1 MLIYNGI
8 ILKLAYYLL
17 FGDLVFCICEG
28 GFYMFSFIRSRHA
41 KKALAAAM
49 AATMMLTVAGCAK
62 KEQQAGPQATLV
74 KTMKV
79 ITRTTPIVYDYTGFV
94 EATQEMNLAPQV
106 TGQII
111 AKNFKGGDTV
121 QAGQVLYEI
130 DPRTYRANL
139 LSAEGNLASARAALA
154 NAEMDAERYTKLYEQ
169 NAVSKQMLDN
179 AVTARDQARAS
190 VTALEGLLLNAQI
203 NMEETKVTAPFTGR
217 TDTSSVEVGNYV
229 EAGKTTLTKIS
240 NTDPVFVKFSISEP
254 EYLTLAA
261 ANTGGG
267 ASLDNL
273 TAVLANGETYDV
285 KGQVTEVNRGISD
298 NTGTLTI
305 KATFQNPNKKLLPG
319 MFAHIQ
325 ATGGVRDNALLIPQ
339 RSVAELMYKKFVYIV
354 GNDNKVTM
362 KEIKL
367 GQTVGRLVMVN
378 SGLTGEETLVVEGV
392 GKMRQGALVAPQPM
406 TEADLNTEATK

>member
-1 MLIYNGI
+1 
-8 ILKLAYYLL
+8 
-17 FGDLVFCICEG
+17 
-28 GFYMFSFIRSRHA
+28 MFSFIRSRHA

-49 AATMMLTVAGCAK
+49 AATFILSVAGCAK

-74 KTMKV
+74 RTMKV

-106 TGQII
+106 TGQIVG
-111 AKNFKGGDTV
+111 KYFKGGDTV

-130 DPRTYRANL
+130 DPRTYKASL
-139 LSAEGNLASARAALA
+139 LSAEGNLASARASLA

-169 NAVSKQMLDN
+169 NAVSKQMMDN
-179 AVTARDQARAS
+179 AVMMRDQARAS
-190 VTALEGLLLNAQI
+190 VKAMEGLLLNAQI

-240 NTDPVFVKFSISEP
+240 NTDPVFVKFSIAEP

-261 ANTGGG
+261 VSDGNG
-267 ASLDNL
+267 AALDNL
-273 TAVLANGETYDV
+273 SAVLANGETYGL

-305 KATFQNPNKKLLPG
+305 KATFQNPKKELLPG

-325 ATGGVRDNALLIPQ
+325 ATGGVRENALLIPQ
-339 RSVAELMYKKFVYIV
+339 RSVTELMYKNFVYVV
-354 GNDNKVTM
+354 GADNKVIM

-367 GQTVGRLVMVN
+367 GQKVGRLIMVN
-378 SGLTGEETLVVEGV
+378 GGLTGEETLVVEGV
-392 GKMRQGALVAPQPM
+392 GKMRQGALVDPQPM
-406 TEADLNTEATK
+406 TEADLNTVEEK

>member
-1 MLIYNGI
+1 
-8 ILKLAYYLL
+8 
-17 FGDLVFCICEG
+17 
-28 GFYMFSFIRSRHA
+28 MFSFIRSRHA

-49 AATMMLTVAGCAK
+49 AATFILSVAGCAK

-74 KTMKV
+74 RTMKV

-106 TGQII
+106 TGQIVG
-111 AKNFKGGDTV
+111 KYFKGGDTV

-130 DPRTYRANL
+130 DPRTYKANL
-139 LSAEGNLASARAALA
+139 LSAEGNLASARATLA

-169 NAVSKQMLDN
+169 HAVSKQMMDN
-179 AVTARDQARAS
+179 AVMMRDQARAS
-190 VTALEGLLLNAQI
+190 VKAMEGLLLNAQI

-240 NTDPVFVKFSISEP
+240 NTDPVFVKFSIAEP

-261 ANTGGG
+261 ASDGNG
-267 ASLDNL
+267 AALDNL
-273 TAVLANGETYDV
+273 SAVLANGETYGL
-285 KGQVTEVNRGISD
+285 KGKVAEVNRGISD
-298 NTGTLTI
+298 HTGTLTI
-305 KATFQNPNKKLLPG
+305 KATFQNPKKELLPG

-325 ATGGVRDNALLIPQ
+325 ATGGVRENALLIPQ
-339 RSVAELMYKKFVYIV
+339 RSVTELMYKNFVYVV
-354 GNDNKVTM
+354 GADNKVIM

-367 GQTVGRLVMVN
+367 GQKVGRLIMVN
-378 SGLTGEETLVVEGV
+378 GGLTGEETLVVEGV

-406 TEADLNTEATK
+406 TEADLNTVEEK

>member
-1 MLIYNGI
+1 
-8 ILKLAYYLL
+8 
-17 FGDLVFCICEG
+17 
-28 GFYMFSFIRSRHA
+28 MFSFIRSRHA

-49 AATMMLTVAGCAK
+49 AATFILSVAGCAK

-74 KTMKV
+74 RTMKV

-106 TGQII
+106 TGQIVG
-111 AKNFKGGDTV
+111 KYFKGGDTV

-130 DPRTYRANL
+130 DPRTYKASL

-190 VTALEGLLLNAQI
+190 VKALEGLLLNAQI

-217 TDTSSVEVGNYV
+217 TDTSSLEVGNYV
-229 EAGKTTLTKIS
+229 AAGQSVLTKIS
-240 NTDPVFVKFSISEP
+240 NTDPVFVKFSIAEP

-261 ANTGGG
+261 ASDGNG
-267 ASLDNL
+267 AALDNL
-273 TAVLANGETYDV
+273 SAVLANGETYDL
-285 KGQVTEVNRGISD
+285 KGKVAEVNRGISD

-305 KATFQNPNKKLLPG
+305 KATFQNPKKELLPG

-325 ATGGVRDNALLIPQ
+325 ATGGVRENALLIPQ
-339 RSVAELMYKKFVYIV
+339 RSVTELMYKNFVYVV
-354 GNDNKVTM
+354 GADNKVIM

-367 GQTVGRLVMVN
+367 GQKVGRLIMVN
-378 SGLTGEETLVVEGV
+378 GGLTGEETLVVEGV
-392 GKMRQGALVAPQPM
+392 GKMRQGALVDPQPM
-406 TEADLNTEATK
+406 TEADLNTVEEK

>member
-1 MLIYNGI
+1 
-8 ILKLAYYLL
+8 
-17 FGDLVFCICEG
+17 
-28 GFYMFSFIRSRHA
+28 MFSFIRSRHA

-49 AATMMLTVAGCAK
+49 AATFILSVAGCAK

-74 KTMKV
+74 RTMKV

-106 TGQII
+106 TGQIVG
-111 AKNFKGGDTV
+111 KYFNGGDTV

-130 DPRTYRANL
+130 DPRTYKASL

-190 VTALEGLLLNAQI
+190 VKALEGLLLNAQI

-217 TDTSSVEVGNYV
+217 TDTSSLEVGNYV
-229 EAGKTTLTKIS
+229 AAGQSVLTKIS
-240 NTDPVFVKFSISEP
+240 NTDPVFIKFSIAEP

-261 ANTGGG
+261 ASDGNG
-267 ASLDNL
+267 AALDNL
-273 TAVLANGETYDV
+273 SAVLANGETYDL
-285 KGQVTEVNRGISD
+285 KGKVAEVNRGISD

-305 KATFQNPNKKLLPG
+305 KATFQNPKKELLPG

-325 ATGGVRDNALLIPQ
+325 ATGGVRENALLIPQ
-339 RSVAELMYKKFVYIV
+339 RSVTELMYKNFVYVV
-354 GNDNKVTM
+354 GADNKVIM

-367 GQTVGRLVMVN
+367 GQKVGRLIMVN
-378 SGLTGEETLVVEGV
+378 GGLTGEETLVVEGV
-392 GKMRQGALVAPQPM
+392 GKMRQGALVDPQPM
-406 TEADLNTEATK
+406 TEADLNTVEEK

>member
-1 MLIYNGI
+1 
-8 ILKLAYYLL
+8 
-17 FGDLVFCICEG
+17 
-28 GFYMFSFIRSRHA
+28 MFSFIRSRHA

-49 AATMMLTVAGCAK
+49 AATFILSVAGCAK

-74 KTMKV
+74 RTMKV

-106 TGQII
+106 TGQIVG
-111 AKNFKGGDTV
+111 KYFKGGDTV

-130 DPRTYRANL
+130 DPRTYKANL

-179 AVTARDQARAS
+179 AVTVRDQARAS
-190 VTALEGLLLNAQI
+190 VKALEGLLLNAQI

-217 TDTSSVEVGNYV
+217 TDTSSLEVGNYV
-229 EAGKTTLTKIS
+229 AAGQSVLTKIS
-240 NTDPVFVKFSISEP
+240 NTDPVFVKFSIAEP

-261 ANTGGG
+261 ASDGNG
-267 ASLDNL
+267 AALDNL
-273 TAVLANGETYDV
+273 SAVLANGETYGL
-285 KGQVTEVNRGISD
+285 KGKVAEVNRGISD

-305 KATFQNPNKKLLPG
+305 KATFQNPKKELLPG

-325 ATGGVRDNALLIPQ
+325 ATGGVRENALLIPQ
-339 RSVAELMYKKFVYIV
+339 RSVTELMYKNFVYVV
-354 GNDNKVTM
+354 GADNKVIM

-367 GQTVGRLVMVN
+367 GQKVGRLIMVN
-378 SGLTGEETLVVEGV
+378 DGLTGEETLVVEGV
-392 GKMRQGALVAPQPM
+392 GKMRQGALVDPQPM
-406 TEADLNTEATK
+406 TEADLNTVEEK

>member
-1 MLIYNGI
+1 
-8 ILKLAYYLL
+8 
-17 FGDLVFCICEG
+17 
-28 GFYMFSFIRSRHA
+28 MFSLIRSRHA

-49 AATMMLTVAGCAK
+49 AVTMVMAVTGCAK

-79 ITRTTPIVYDYTGFV
+79 ITRTTPVVYDYTGFV

-267 ASLDNL
+267 AALDNL

-354 GNDNKVTM
+354 GNDNKVIM

>member
-1 MLIYNGI
+1 
-8 ILKLAYYLL
+8 
-17 FGDLVFCICEG
+17 
-28 GFYMFSFIRSRHA
+28 MFSFIRSRHA

-49 AATMMLTVAGCAK
+49 AATFILSVAGCAK

-74 KTMKV
+74 RTMKV

-106 TGQII
+106 TGQIVG
-111 AKNFKGGDTV
+111 KYFKGGDTV

-130 DPRTYRANL
+130 DPRTYKANL
-139 LSAEGNLASARAALA
+139 LSAEGNLASARATLA

-169 NAVSKQMLDN
+169 HAVSKQMMDN
-179 AVTARDQARAS
+179 AVMMRDQARAS
-190 VTALEGLLLNAQI
+190 VKAMEGLLLNAQI

-240 NTDPVFVKFSISEP
+240 NTDPVFVKFSIAEP

-261 ANTGGG
+261 ASDGNG
-267 ASLDNL
+267 AALDNL
-273 TAVLANGETYDV
+273 SAVLANGETYGL
-285 KGQVTEVNRGISD
+285 KGKVAEVNRGISD

-305 KATFQNPNKKLLPG
+305 KATFQNPKKELLPG

-325 ATGGVRDNALLIPQ
+325 ATGGVRENALLIPQ
-339 RSVAELMYKKFVYIV
+339 RSVTELMYKNFVYVV
-354 GNDNKVTM
+354 GADNKVIM

-367 GQTVGRLVMVN
+367 GQKVGRLIMVN
-378 SGLTGEETLVVEGV
+378 GGLTGEETLVVEGV
-392 GKMRQGALVAPQPM
+392 GKMRQGALVTPQPM
-406 TEADLNTEATK
+406 TEADLNTVEEK

>member
-1 MLIYNGI
+1 
-8 ILKLAYYLL
+8 
-17 FGDLVFCICEG
+17 
-28 GFYMFSFIRSRHA
+28 MFSFIRSRHA

-49 AATMMLTVAGCAK
+49 AATFILSVAGCAK

-74 KTMKV
+74 RTMKV

-106 TGQII
+106 TGQIVG
-111 AKNFKGGDTV
+111 KYFKGGDTV

-130 DPRTYRANL
+130 DPRTYKANL

-190 VTALEGLLLNAQI
+190 VKAMEGLLLNAQI

-217 TDTSSVEVGNYV
+217 TDTSSLEVGNYV
-229 EAGKTTLTKIS
+229 AAGQSVLTKIS
-240 NTDPVFVKFSISEP
+240 NTDPVFVKFSIAEP

-261 ANTGGG
+261 ASDGNG
-267 ASLDNL
+267 AALDNL
-273 TAVLANGETYDV
+273 SAVLANGETYGL
-285 KGQVTEVNRGISD
+285 KGKVAEVNRGISD

-305 KATFQNPNKKLLPG
+305 KATFQNPKKELLPG

-325 ATGGVRDNALLIPQ
+325 ATGGVRENALLIPQ
-339 RSVAELMYKKFVYIV
+339 RSVTELMYKNFVYVV
-354 GNDNKVTM
+354 GADNKVIM

-367 GQTVGRLVMVN
+367 GQKVGRLIMVN
-378 SGLTGEETLVVEGV
+378 GGLTGEETLVVEGV
-392 GKMRQGALVAPQPM
+392 GKMRQGALVDPQPM
-406 TEADLNTEATK
+406 TEADLNTVEEK

>member
-1 MLIYNGI
+1 
-8 ILKLAYYLL
+8 
-17 FGDLVFCICEG
+17 
-28 GFYMFSFIRSRHA
+28 MFSFIRSRHA

-49 AATMMLTVAGCAK
+49 AATMILTVAGCAK

-94 EATQEMNLAPQV
+94 EATQEMTLAPQV

-111 AKNFKGGDTV
+111 GKYFKGGDTV

-139 LSAEGNLASARAALA
+139 LSAEGNLASARASLA
-154 NAEMDAERYTKLYEQ
+154 NAELDAERYTKLYEQ

-190 VTALEGLLLNAQI
+190 VKALEGLLLNAQI

-217 TDTSSVEVGNYV
+217 TDTNSLEVGNYV
-229 EAGKTTLTKIS
+229 EAGKGSLTKIS
-240 NTDPVFVKFSISEP
+240 NTDPVFVKFSIAEP

-261 ANTGGG
+261 VSDGNG
-267 ASLDNL
+267 AALDNL
-273 TAVLANGETYDV
+273 TAVLANGEKYDL

-305 KATFQNPNKKLLPG
+305 KATFQNPDKKLLPG

-354 GNDNKVTM
+354 GNDNKVIM

-392 GKMRQGALVAPQPM
+392 GKMLQGALVAPQPM
-406 TEADLNTEATK
+406 TEADLNTEPTK

>member
-1 MLIYNGI
+1 
-8 ILKLAYYLL
+8 
-17 FGDLVFCICEG
+17 
-28 GFYMFSFIRSRHA
+28 MFSFIRSRHA

-392 GKMRQGALVAPQPM
+392 GKMRQGVLVAPQPM

>member
-8 ILKLAYYLL
+8 ILKLAYYPL
-17 FGDLVFCICEG
+17 FGDLVCICEG

-217 TDTSSVEVGNYV
+217 TDTASVEVGNYV

-261 ANTGGG
+261 TTTGGG

-273 TAVLANGETYDV
+273 TAVLANGETYDM

-354 GNDNKVTM
+354 GNDNKVIM

-392 GKMRQGALVAPQPM
+392 GKMRQGALVAPQAM
-406 TEADLNTEATK
+406 TEADLNTDANK

>member
-1 MLIYNGI
+1 
-8 ILKLAYYLL
+8 
-17 FGDLVFCICEG
+17 
-28 GFYMFSFIRSRHA
+28 MFSFIRSRHA

-49 AATMMLTVAGCAK
+49 AATFILSVAGCAK

-74 KTMKV
+74 RTMKV

-106 TGQII
+106 TGQIVG
-111 AKNFKGGDTV
+111 KYFKGGDTV

-130 DPRTYRANL
+130 DPRTYKANL
-139 LSAEGNLASARAALA
+139 LSAEGNLASARATLA

-190 VTALEGLLLNAQI
+190 VKALEGLLLNAQI

-217 TDTSSVEVGNYV
+217 TDTSSLEVGNYV
-229 EAGKTTLTKIS
+229 AAGQSVLTKIS
-240 NTDPVFVKFSISEP
+240 NTDPVFVKFSIAEP
-254 EYLTLAA
+254 EYLTLADASDGNGA
-261 ANTGGG
+261 A
-267 ASLDNL
+267 LDNL
-273 TAVLANGETYDV
+273 SAVLANGETYGL
-285 KGQVTEVNRGISD
+285 KGKVAEVNRGISD

-305 KATFQNPNKKLLPG
+305 KATFQNPKKELLPG

-325 ATGGVRDNALLIPQ
+325 ATGGVRENALLIPQ
-339 RSVAELMYKKFVYIV
+339 RSVTELMYKNFVYVV
-354 GNDNKVTM
+354 GADNKVIM

-367 GQTVGRLVMVN
+367 GQKVGRLIMVN
-378 SGLTGEETLVVEGV
+378 GGLTGEETLVVEGV
-392 GKMRQGALVAPQPM
+392 GKMRQGALVDPQPM
-406 TEADLNTEATK
+406 TEADLNTVEEK

>member
-1 MLIYNGI
+1 
-8 ILKLAYYLL
+8 
-17 FGDLVFCICEG
+17 
-28 GFYMFSFIRSRHA
+28 MFSFIRSRHA

-49 AATMMLTVAGCAK
+49 AATFILSVAGCAK

-74 KTMKV
+74 RTMKV

-111 AKNFKGGDTV
+111 GKYFKGGDTV

-130 DPRTYRANL
+130 DPRTYKANL

-190 VTALEGLLLNAQI
+190 VKALEGLLLNAQI

-217 TDTSSVEVGNYV
+217 TDTSSLEVGNYV
-229 EAGKTTLTKIS
+229 AAGQSVLTKIS
-240 NTDPVFVKFSISEP
+240 NTDPVFVKFSIAEP

-261 ANTGGG
+261 ASDGNG
-267 ASLDNL
+267 AALDNL
-273 TAVLANGETYDV
+273 SAVLANGETYGL
-285 KGQVTEVNRGISD
+285 KGKVAEVNRGISD

-305 KATFQNPNKKLLPG
+305 KATFQNPKKELLPG

-325 ATGGVRDNALLIPQ
+325 ATGGVRENALLIPQ
-339 RSVAELMYKKFVYIV
+339 RSVTELMYKNFVYVV
-354 GNDNKVTM
+354 GADNKVIM

-367 GQTVGRLVMVN
+367 GQKVGRLIMVN
-378 SGLTGEETLVVEGV
+378 GGLTGEETLVVEGV
-392 GKMRQGALVAPQPM
+392 GKMRQGALVDPQPM
-406 TEADLNTEATK
+406 TEADLNTVEEK

>member
-1 MLIYNGI
+1 
-8 ILKLAYYLL
+8 
-17 FGDLVFCICEG
+17 
-28 GFYMFSFIRSRHA
+28 MFSFIRSRHA

-49 AATMMLTVAGCAK
+49 AATFILSVAGCAK

-74 KTMKV
+74 RTMKV

-106 TGQII
+106 TGQIVG
-111 AKNFKGGDTV
+111 KYFKGGDTV

-130 DPRTYRANL
+130 DPRTYKASL
-139 LSAEGNLASARAALA
+139 LSAEGNLASARASLA

-169 NAVSKQMLDN
+169 NAVSKQMMDN
-179 AVTARDQARAS
+179 AVMMRDQARAS
-190 VTALEGLLLNAQI
+190 VKAMEGLLLNAQI

-240 NTDPVFVKFSISEP
+240 NTDPVFVKFSIAEP

-261 ANTGGG
+261 VSDGNG
-267 ASLDNL
+267 AALDNL
-273 TAVLANGETYDV
+273 SAVLANGETYGL

-305 KATFQNPNKKLLPG
+305 KATFQNPKKELLPG

-325 ATGGVRDNALLIPQ
+325 ATGGVRENALLIPQ
-339 RSVAELMYKKFVYIV
+339 RSVTELMYKNFVYVV
-354 GNDNKVTM
+354 GADNKVIM

-367 GQTVGRLVMVN
+367 GQKVGRLIMVN

-392 GKMRQGALVAPQPM
+392 GKMRQGALVDPQPM
-406 TEADLNTEATK
+406 TEADLNTVEEK

>member
-1 MLIYNGI
+1 
-8 ILKLAYYLL
+8 
-17 FGDLVFCICEG
+17 
-28 GFYMFSFIRSRHA
+28 MFSFIRSRHA

-49 AATMMLTVAGCAK
+49 AATMVLTVAGCAK

-261 ANTGGG
+261 TTTGGG

-273 TAVLANGETYDV
+273 TAVLANGETYDM

>member
-1 MLIYNGI
+1 
-8 ILKLAYYLL
+8 
-17 FGDLVFCICEG
+17 
-28 GFYMFSFIRSRHA
+28 MFSFIRSRHA

-261 ANTGGG
+261 TTTGGG

-354 GNDNKVTM
+354 GNDNKVIM

-392 GKMRQGALVAPQPM
+392 GKMRQGALVNPQAM
-406 TEADLNTEATK
+406 TEADLNTDANK

>member
-1 MLIYNGI
+1 
-8 ILKLAYYLL
+8 
-17 FGDLVFCICEG
+17 
-28 GFYMFSFIRSRHA
+28 MFSFIRSRHA

-94 EATQEMNLAPQV
+94 EATQEMNLSPQV
-106 TGQII
+106 TGQIVG
-111 AKNFKGGDTV
+111 KYFKGGDTV

-261 ANTGGG
+261 TNTGGG

>member
-1 MLIYNGI
+1 
-8 ILKLAYYLL
+8 
-17 FGDLVFCICEG
+17 
-28 GFYMFSFIRSRHA
+28 MFSFIRSRHA

-49 AATMMLTVAGCAK
+49 AATFILSVAGCAK

-74 KTMKV
+74 RTMKV

-94 EATQEMNLAPQV
+94 EATQEMTLAPQV

-111 AKNFKGGDTV
+111 GKYFKGGDTV

-130 DPRTYRANL
+130 DPRTYKANL

-190 VTALEGLLLNAQI
+190 VKALEGLLLNAQI

-217 TDTSSVEVGNYV
+217 TDTSSLEVGNYV
-229 EAGKTTLTKIS
+229 AAGQSVLTKIS
-240 NTDPVFVKFSISEP
+240 NTDPVFVKFSIAEP

-261 ANTGGG
+261 ASDGNG
-267 ASLDNL
+267 AALDNL
-273 TAVLANGETYDV
+273 SAVLANGETYGL
-285 KGQVTEVNRGISD
+285 KGKVAEVNRGISD

-305 KATFQNPNKKLLPG
+305 KATFQNPKKELLPG

-325 ATGGVRDNALLIPQ
+325 ATGGVRENALLIPQ
-339 RSVAELMYKKFVYIV
+339 RSVTELMYKNFVYVV
-354 GNDNKVTM
+354 GADNKVIM

-367 GQTVGRLVMVN
+367 GQKVGRLIMVN
-378 SGLTGEETLVVEGV
+378 GGLTGEETLVVEGV
-392 GKMRQGALVAPQPM
+392 GKMRQGALVDPQPM
-406 TEADLNTEATK
+406 TEADLNTVEEK

>member
-1 MLIYNGI
+1 
-8 ILKLAYYLL
+8 
-17 FGDLVFCICEG
+17 
-28 GFYMFSFIRSRHA
+28 MFSFIRSRHA

-139 LSAEGNLASARAALA
+139 LSAEGNLASARANLA
-154 NAEMDAERYTKLYEQ
+154 NAEMNAERYTKLYEQ

-179 AVTARDQARAS
+179 AVTARDQALAS

-203 NMEETKVTAPFTGR
+203 NTEETKVTAPFTGR
-217 TDTSSVEVGNYV
+217 TDTASVEVGNYV

-261 ANTGGG
+261 TTTGGG

-273 TAVLANGETYDV
+273 TAVLANGETYDM

-325 ATGGVRDNALLIPQ
+325 ATGGVRENALLIPQ

-354 GNDNKVTM
+354 GNDNKVVM

-367 GQTVGRLVMVN
+367 GQSVGRLVMVN
-378 SGLTGEETLVVEGV
+378 GGLTGEETLVVEGV
-392 GKMRQGALVAPQPM
+392 GKMRQGALVNPQAI
-406 TEADLNTEATK
+406 TEADLNTDANK

>member
-1 MLIYNGI
+1 
-8 ILKLAYYLL
+8 
-17 FGDLVFCICEG
+17 
-28 GFYMFSFIRSRHA
+28 MFSFIRSRHA

-49 AATMMLTVAGCAK
+49 AATFILSVAGCAK
-62 KEQQAGPQATLV
+62 KEQQAAPQATLV
-74 KTMKV
+74 RTMKV

-106 TGQII
+106 TGQIVG
-111 AKNFKGGDTV
+111 KYFKGGDTV

-130 DPRTYRANL
+130 DPRTYKANL

-190 VTALEGLLLNAQI
+190 VKALEGLLLNAQI

-217 TDTSSVEVGNYV
+217 TDTSSLEVGNYV
-229 EAGKTTLTKIS
+229 AAGQSVLTKIS
-240 NTDPVFVKFSISEP
+240 NTDPVFVKFSIAEP

-261 ANTGGG
+261 ASDGNG
-267 ASLDNL
+267 AALDNL
-273 TAVLANGETYDV
+273 SAVLANGETYGL
-285 KGQVTEVNRGISD
+285 KGKGAEVNRGISD

-305 KATFQNPNKKLLPG
+305 KATFQNPKKELLPG

-325 ATGGVRDNALLIPQ
+325 ATGGVRENALLIPQ
-339 RSVAELMYKKFVYIV
+339 RSVTELMYKNFVYVV
-354 GNDNKVTM
+354 GADNKVIM

-367 GQTVGRLVMVN
+367 GQKVGRLIMVN
-378 SGLTGEETLVVEGV
+378 GGLTGEETLVVEGV
-392 GKMRQGALVAPQPM
+392 GKMRQGALVDPQPM
-406 TEADLNTEATK
+406 TEADLNTVEEK

>member
-1 MLIYNGI
+1 
-8 ILKLAYYLL
+8 
-17 FGDLVFCICEG
+17 
-28 GFYMFSFIRSRHA
+28 MFSFIRSRHA

-261 ANTGGG
+261 TTTGGG

-273 TAVLANGETYDV
+273 TAVLANGETYDM

-354 GNDNKVTM
+354 GNDNKVIM

-392 GKMRQGALVAPQPM
+392 GKMRQGALVNPQAM
-406 TEADLNTEATK
+406 TEADLNTDANK

>member
-1 MLIYNGI
+1 
-8 ILKLAYYLL
+8 
-17 FGDLVFCICEG
+17 
-28 GFYMFSFIRSRHA
+28 MFSFIRSRHA

-49 AATMMLTVAGCAK
+49 AATFILSVAGCAK

-74 KTMKV
+74 RTMKV

-106 TGQII
+106 TGQIVG
-111 AKNFKGGDTV
+111 KYFKGGDTV

-130 DPRTYRANL
+130 DPRTYKANL

-190 VTALEGLLLNAQI
+190 VKALEGLLLNAQI

-217 TDTSSVEVGNYV
+217 TDTSSLEVGNYV
-229 EAGKTTLTKIS
+229 AAGQSVLTKIS
-240 NTDPVFVKFSISEP
+240 NTDPVFVKFSIAEP

-261 ANTGGG
+261 ASDGNG
-267 ASLDNL
+267 AALDNL
-273 TAVLANGETYDV
+273 SAVLANGETYGL
-285 KGQVTEVNRGISD
+285 KGKVAEVNRGISD

-305 KATFQNPNKKLLPG
+305 KATFQNPKKELLPG

-325 ATGGVRDNALLIPQ
+325 ATGGVRENALLIPQ
-339 RSVAELMYKKFVYIV
+339 RSVTELMYKNFVYVV
-354 GNDNKVTM
+354 GADNKVIM

-367 GQTVGRLVMVN
+367 GQKVGRLIMVN
-378 SGLTGEETLVVEGV
+378 GGLTGEETLVVEGV

-406 TEADLNTEATK
+406 TEADLNTVEAK

>member
-1 MLIYNGI
+1 
-8 ILKLAYYLL
+8 
-17 FGDLVFCICEG
+17 
-28 GFYMFSFIRSRHA
+28 MFSFIRSRHA

-49 AATMMLTVAGCAK
+49 AATFILSVAGCAK

-74 KTMKV
+74 RTMKV

-106 TGQII
+106 TGQIVG
-111 AKNFKGGDTV
+111 KYFKGGDTV

-130 DPRTYRANL
+130 DPRTYKASL

-190 VTALEGLLLNAQI
+190 VKAMEGLLLNAQI

-217 TDTSSVEVGNYV
+217 TDTSSLEVGNYV
-229 EAGKTTLTKIS
+229 AAGQSVLTKIS
-240 NTDPVFVKFSISEP
+240 NTDPVFVKFSIAEP

-261 ANTGGG
+261 ASDGNG
-267 ASLDNL
+267 AALDNL
-273 TAVLANGETYDV
+273 SAVLANGETYGL
-285 KGQVTEVNRGISD
+285 KGKVAEVNRGISD

-305 KATFQNPNKKLLPG
+305 KATFQNPKKELLPG

-325 ATGGVRDNALLIPQ
+325 ATGGVRENALLIPQ
-339 RSVAELMYKKFVYIV
+339 RSVTELMYKNFVYVV
-354 GNDNKVTM
+354 GADNKVIM

-367 GQTVGRLVMVN
+367 GQKVGRLIMVN
-378 SGLTGEETLVVEGV
+378 GGLTGEETLVVEGV
-392 GKMRQGALVAPQPM
+392 GKMRQGALVDPQPM
-406 TEADLNTEATK
+406 TEADLNTVEEK

>member
-1 MLIYNGI
+1 
-8 ILKLAYYLL
+8 
-17 FGDLVFCICEG
+17 
-28 GFYMFSFIRSRHA
+28 MFSFIRSRHA

-49 AATMMLTVAGCAK
+49 AATFILSVAGCAK

-74 KTMKV
+74 RTMKV
-79 ITRTTPIVYDYTGFV
+79 ITRTTPLVYDYTGFV

-106 TGQII
+106 TGQIVG
-111 AKNFKGGDTV
+111 KYFKGGDTV

-130 DPRTYRANL
+130 DPRTYKANL

-190 VTALEGLLLNAQI
+190 VKALEGLLLNAQI

-217 TDTSSVEVGNYV
+217 TDTSSLEVGNYV
-229 EAGKTTLTKIS
+229 AAGQSVLTKIS
-240 NTDPVFVKFSISEP
+240 NTDPVFVKFSIAEP

-261 ANTGGG
+261 ASDGNG
-267 ASLDNL
+267 AALDNL
-273 TAVLANGETYDV
+273 SAVLANGETYGL
-285 KGQVTEVNRGISD
+285 KGKVAEVNRGISD

-305 KATFQNPNKKLLPG
+305 KATFQNPKKELLPG

-325 ATGGVRDNALLIPQ
+325 ATGGVRENALLIPQ
-339 RSVAELMYKKFVYIV
+339 RSVTELMYKNFVYVV

-367 GQTVGRLVMVN
+367 GQKVGRLIMVN
-378 SGLTGEETLVVEGV
+378 GGLTGDETLVVEGV
-392 GKMRQGALVAPQPM
+392 GKMRQGALVTPQPM
-406 TEADLNTEATK
+406 TEADLNTVEAK

>member
-1 MLIYNGI
+1 
-8 ILKLAYYLL
+8 
-17 FGDLVFCICEG
+17 
-28 GFYMFSFIRSRHA
+28 MFSFIRSRHA

-79 ITRTTPIVYDYTGFV
+79 ITRTTPVVYDYTGFV

-190 VTALEGLLLNAQI
+190 VKALEGLLLNAQI

-267 ASLDNL
+267 AALDNL